1 MLIARQ
7 EWIHPTPIFPN
18 FFSSYDVFSSDAVT
32 PLFPPNMFTR
42 QGLKMSKCA
51 SWPKHAST
59 CSTDRTIITTIQVN
73 ARGEHTP
80 KPIKNFNHKHN
91 RFERNKSSEHSK
103 CHSHHFTA
111 LSVMNWWSSV
121 KSWLTRFN
129 VQFQPL
135 QSHFRI
141 YQNLSKVAS
150 PPKCW

>member
-1 MLIARQ
+1 MFLFFNHTRIKTNADCQ
-7 EWIHPTPIFPN
+7 TGMNSPHPHFPN

-80 KPIKNFNHKHN
+80 KPIKI
-91 RFERNKSSEHSK
+91 
-103 CHSHHFTA
+103 
-111 LSVMNWWSSV
+111 
-121 KSWLTRFN
+121 LTTNITDLNEIKVQNIVN
-129 VQFQPL
+129 VTV
-135 QSHFRI
+135 I
-141 YQNLSKVAS
+141 IS
-150 PPKCW
+150 PPYLS